1 MVYFVGAGPGAVDLI
16 TVRGA
21 ELLKKADVIIYAGS
35 LVNPELL
42 NYAKKECIIYNS
54 ASMTLEEVINVMEE
68 SYKNNKMVVRLHTG
82 DMSIYG
88 AVREQSDILKSKNIP
103 FESVPGVSS
112 FLGAA
117 AALNVEYTLPAVSQT
132 VILTRMAGR
141 TGVPEKEDI
150 KLLASH
156 KASMVIFLSSS
167 MLGKLSEELILGGY
181 RKDTPCAIVYKAT
194 WEDEIKVV
202 TTLENL
208 ENAGKENNI
217 SKTALVLV
225 GDFLGDIYDR
235 SKLYDGTFSHEF
247 RKGTNG

>member
-42 NYAKKECIIYNS
+42 NYAKKECVIYNS

-68 SYKNNKMVVRLHTG
+68 SNKNNKIVVRLHTG

-117 AALNVEYTLPAVSQT
+117 ASLNAEYTLPAVSQT

-141 TGVPEKEDI
+141 TPVPEKEDI

-167 MLGKLSEELILGGY
+167 MLGKLSEELISGGY
-181 RKDTPCAIVYKAT
+181 SKDTPCAIVYKAT

-202 TTLENL
+202 TTLESL
-208 ENAGKENNI
+208 EKAGKENNI

>member
-42 NYAKKECIIYNS
+42 NYAKKECVIYNS

-117 AALNVEYTLPAVSQT
+117 ASLNAEYTLPAVSQT

-141 TGVPEKEDI
+141 TPVPEKEDI

-156 KASMVIFLSSS
+156 KASMIIFLSSS
-167 MLGKLSEELILGGY
+167 MLGKLSEELISGGY
-181 RKDTPCAIVYKAT
+181 SKDTPCAIVYKAT
-194 WEDEIKVV
+194 WKDEIKVV
-202 TTLENL
+202 TTLESL
-208 ENAGKENNI
+208 EKAGKENNI

>member
-42 NYAKKECIIYNS
+42 NYAKKECVIYNS

-117 AALNVEYTLPAVSQT
+117 ASLNAEYTLPAVSQT

-141 TGVPEKEDI
+141 TPVPEKEDI
-150 KLLASH
+150 RLLASH

-167 MLGKLSEELILGGY
+167 MLGKLSEELISGGY
-181 RKDTPCAIVYKAT
+181 SKDTPCAIVYKAT

-202 TTLENL
+202 TTLESL
-208 ENAGKENNI
+208 EKAGKENNI

>member
-42 NYAKKECIIYNS
+42 NYAKKECVIYNS

-117 AALNVEYTLPAVSQT
+117 ASLNAEYTLPAVSQT

-141 TGVPEKEDI
+141 TPVPEKEDI

-167 MLGKLSEELILGGY
+167 MLGKLSEELISGGY
-181 RKDTPCAIVYKAT
+181 NKDTPCAIVYKAT
-194 WEDEIKVV
+194 WKDEIKVV
-202 TTLENL
+202 TTLESL
-208 ENAGKENNI
+208 EKAGKENNI

>member
-42 NYAKKECIIYNS
+42 NYAKKECVIYNS

-117 AALNVEYTLPAVSQT
+117 ASLNAEYTLPAVSQT

-141 TGVPEKEDI
+141 TPVPEKEDI

-167 MLGKLSEELILGGY
+167 MLGKLSEELISGGY
-181 RKDTPCAIVYKAT
+181 SKDTPCAIIYKAT

-202 TTLENL
+202 TTLESL
-208 ENAGKENNI
+208 EKAGKENNI

>member
-88 AVREQSDILKSKNIP
+88 AVREQSDILKNKNIP

>member
-42 NYAKKECIIYNS
+42 SYAKKECVIYNS
-54 ASMTLEEVINVMEE
+54 ATMTLEEVINVMEE

-117 AALNVEYTLPAVSQT
+117 ASLNAEYTLPAVSQT

-141 TGVPEKEDI
+141 TPVPEKEDI

-208 ENAGKENNI
+208 EKAGKENNI

>member
-42 NYAKKECIIYNS
+42 NYAKKECMIYNS

-117 AALNVEYTLPAVSQT
+117 AALNAEYTLPAVSQT

-141 TGVPEKEDI
+141 TPVPEKEDI

-194 WEDEIKVV
+194 WDDEIKVV

>member
-54 ASMTLEEVINVMEE
+54 ASMTLEEVMNVMEE

-117 AALNVEYTLPAVSQT
+117 AALNAEYTLPAVSQT

-167 MLGKLSEELILGGY
+167 MLGKLSEELISGGY
-181 RKDTPCAIVYKAT
+181 MKDTPCAIVYKAT
-194 WEDEIKVV
+194 WDDEIKVV

>member
-42 NYAKKECIIYNS
+42 NYAKKECVIYNS

-117 AALNVEYTLPAVSQT
+117 ASINAEYTLPAVSQT

-141 TGVPEKEDI
+141 TPVPEKEDI

-167 MLGKLSEELILGGY
+167 MLGKLSEELISGGY
-181 RKDTPCAIVYKAT
+181 SKDTPCAIVYKAT
-194 WEDEIKVV
+194 WKDEIKVV
-202 TTLENL
+202 TTLESL
-208 ENAGKENNI
+208 EKAGKENNI
-217 SKTALVLV
+217 FKTALVLV

>member
-42 NYAKKECIIYNS
+42 NYAKKECVIYNS

-117 AALNVEYTLPAVSQT
+117 ASLNAEYTLPAVSQT

-141 TGVPEKEDI
+141 TPVPEKENI

-167 MLGKLSEELILGGY
+167 MLGKLSEELISGGY
-181 RKDTPCAIVYKAT
+181 SKDTPCAIVYKAT

-202 TTLENL
+202 TTLESL
-208 ENAGKENNI
+208 EKAGKENNI

>member
-42 NYAKKECIIYNS
+42 SYAKKECVIYNS
-54 ASMTLEEVINVMEE
+54 ASMTLEEVINIIEVC
-68 SYKNNKMVVRLHTG
+68 YKNNKMVVRLHTG

-117 AALNVEYTLPAVSQT
+117 AALNAEYTLPAVSQT

-167 MLGKLSEELILGGY
+167 MLGKLSEKLILGGY
-181 RKDTPCAIVYKAT
+181 MKDTPCAIVYKAT
-194 WEDEIKVV
+194 WDDEIKVV

>member
-54 ASMTLEEVINVMEE
+54 ASMTLEEVINIMEE
-68 SYKNNKMVVRLHTG
+68 SHKNNQIVVRLHTG

-88 AVREQSDILKSKNIP
+88 AVREQSDILKNKNIP
-103 FESVPGVSS
+103 FESVAGVSS

-117 AALNVEYTLPAVSQT
+117 AALNAEYTLPSISQT

-141 TGVPEKEDI
+141 TPVPEKENI
-150 KLLASH
+150 RLLASH
-156 KASMVIFLSSS
+156 QASMVIFLSSS
-167 MLGKLSEELILGGY
+167 MLKSLSEELIAGGY
-181 RKDTPCAIVYKAT
+181 SKDTPCAIIYKAT
-194 WEDEIKVV
+194 WEDELKVV

-208 ENAGKENNI
+208 EKAGRENNI
-217 SKTALVLV
+217 SKTALVLA
-225 GDFLGDIYDR
+225 GDFLGDEYER

-247 RKGTNG
+247 RKGTDG

>member
-1 MVYFVGAGPGAVDLI
+1 MIYFVGAGPGAVDLI
-16 TVRGA
+16 TVRGV

-42 NYAKKECIIYNS
+42 SYAKKDCVIYNS

-68 SYKNNKMVVRLHTG
+68 SCKNNKMVVRLHTG

-117 AALNVEYTLPAVSQT
+117 ASLNAEYTLPAVSQT

-141 TGVPEKEDI
+141 TPVPEKENI
-150 KLLASH
+150 RLLASH
-156 KASMVIFLSSS
+156 NASMVIFLSSS
-167 MLGKLSEELILGGY
+167 MLGKLAEELTAGGY
-181 RKDTPCAIVYKAT
+181 RKDIPCAIVYKAT
-194 WEDEIKVV
+194 WEDELKVI

-247 RKGTNG
+247 RKGTDG

>member
-1 MVYFVGAGPGAVDLI
+1 MIYFVGAGPGAVDLI

-42 NYAKKECIIYNS
+42 SYAKKDCVIYNS

-117 AALNVEYTLPAVSQT
+117 ASINAEYTLPAVSQT

-141 TGVPEKEDI
+141 TPVPEKENI
-150 KLLASH
+150 RLLASH
-156 KASMVIFLSSS
+156 NASMVIFLSSS
-167 MLGKLSEELILGGY
+167 MLGKLAEELTAGGY

-194 WEDEIKVV
+194 WEDELKVI

-208 ENAGKENNI
+208 EKAGKENNI

-247 RKGTNG
+247 RKGTDG

>member
-42 NYAKKECIIYNS
+42 NYAKKECVIYNS

-117 AALNVEYTLPAVSQT
+117 ASLNTEYTLPAVSQT

-141 TGVPEKEDI
+141 TPVPEKEDI

-167 MLGKLSEELILGGY
+167 MLGKLSEELISGGY
-181 RKDTPCAIVYKAT
+181 SKDTPCAIVYKAT

-202 TTLENL
+202 TTLESL
-208 ENAGKENNI
+208 EKAGKENNI

>member
-21 ELLKKADVIIYAGS
+21 ELLKKADIIIYAGS

-42 NYAKKECIIYNS
+42 NYAKKECVIYNS

-117 AALNVEYTLPAVSQT
+117 ASLNAEYTLPAVSQT

-141 TGVPEKEDI
+141 TPVPEKEDI

-167 MLGKLSEELILGGY
+167 MLGKLSEELISGGY
-181 RKDTPCAIVYKAT
+181 SKDTPCAIVYKAT

-202 TTLENL
+202 TTLESL
-208 ENAGKENNI
+208 EKAGKENNI

>member
-21 ELLKKADVIIYAGS
+21 ELLKKTDVIIYAGS

-42 NYAKKECIIYNS
+42 NYAKKECVIYNS

-117 AALNVEYTLPAVSQT
+117 ASLNAEYTLPAVSQT

-141 TGVPEKEDI
+141 TPVPEKEDI

-167 MLGKLSEELILGGY
+167 MLGKLSEELISGGY
-181 RKDTPCAIVYKAT
+181 SKDTPCAIVYKAT
-194 WEDEIKVV
+194 WKDEIKVV
-202 TTLENL
+202 TTLESL
-208 ENAGKENNI
+208 EKAGKENNI

>member
-117 AALNVEYTLPAVSQT
+117 ASLNAEYTLPAVSQT

-141 TGVPEKEDI
+141 TPVPEKENI

-167 MLGKLSEELILGGY
+167 MLGKLSEELISGGY
-181 RKDTPCAIVYKAT
+181 SKDTPCAIVYKAT

-202 TTLENL
+202 TTLESL
-208 ENAGKENNI
+208 EKAGKENNI